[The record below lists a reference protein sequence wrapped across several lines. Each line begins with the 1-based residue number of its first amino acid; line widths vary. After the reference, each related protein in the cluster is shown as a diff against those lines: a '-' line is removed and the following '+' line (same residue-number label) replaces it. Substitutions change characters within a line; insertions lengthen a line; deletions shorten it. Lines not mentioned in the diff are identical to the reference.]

1 MSLKSSFHH
10 ALASACLAVAGLGA
24 VVAPAQAAV
33 VVASFD
39 PAFGPAIP
47 NLGFRGT
54 AAFFIPDACFAIAGA
69 VLNGNACSGNTMSVT
84 SASVDFYNL
93 ADPGDVLATLS
104 WTSLNLNVLGAFF
117 AGGVLTGIDT
127 DIGAPQALN
136 IADPGPPVL
145 NFSGL
150 IGVQFF
156 IGAPGGTR
164 LFICDPLFPLVC
176 TNPDASN
183 AATVTYTRVPEPATP
198 LLALLALGAA
208 GFARRGLRA
217 RA

>member
-33 VVASFD
+33 VVGSFD

-54 AAFFIPDACFAIAGA
+54 AQFFIPDACFAIAGA

-84 SASVDFYNL
+84 TASVEFYNL
-93 ADPGDVLATLS
+93 ADPGTVLLTTVFPGAS
-104 WTSLNLNVLGAFF
+104 FNVLGAFF

-127 DIGAPQALN
+127 DISVPEAVN
-136 IADPGPPVL
+136 INDPGPPVV

-150 IGVQFF
+150 MGLQFF
-156 IGAPGGTR
+156 IGAPGGAR
-164 LFICDPLFPLVC
+164 LFICDLLSPLTC
-176 TNPDASN
+176 TTPEASN
-183 AATVTYTRVPEPATP
+183 AATVTYTRVPEPATA

-208 GFARRGLRA
+208 GVARRSTRA